1 MILLRHGQSEFNL
14 HMGALGRDPG
24 IIDPKLTP
32 LGHVQARRAAEALIG
47 QKITRIIA
55 SPYTRTMQT
64 AAPIARSRGMRLDLN
79 PLVRERY
86 ALACDVGRPASALA
100 SVWPEHDFAHIGEA
114 WWPAVEEP
122 TDQVVARAVL
132 FRAEMSAL
140 SDQATILVVSH
151 WGFILA
157 MTGTHAV
164 NGQILHCDPHEPG
177 PATINWQH
185 R

>member
-1 MILLRHGQSEFNL
+1 
-14 HMGALGRDPG
+14 
-24 IIDPKLTP
+24 
-32 LGHVQARRAAEALIG
+32 
-47 QKITRIIA
+47 
-55 SPYTRTMQT
+55 
-64 AAPIARSRGMRLDLN
+64 MRLDLN